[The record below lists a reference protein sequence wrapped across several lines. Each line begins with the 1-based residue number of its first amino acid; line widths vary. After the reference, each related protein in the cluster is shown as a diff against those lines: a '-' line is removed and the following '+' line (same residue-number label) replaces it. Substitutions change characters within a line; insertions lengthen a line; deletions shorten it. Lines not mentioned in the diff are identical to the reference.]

1 MNSMFPK
8 KDWST
13 QTRRALT
20 ATEIVAK
27 LVDLPGWQLS
37 GDGADV
43 AIEKTYRFANYHETM
58 AFVNAVAFI
67 AHAQDH
73 HPDLSVHYGRCV
85 VRLNTH
91 DVAGISATDIDCATR
106 IDALLAPLAH
116 GPSPC
121 AP

>member
-43 AIEKTYRFANYHETM
+43 AIEKTYRFTNYHETM

-106 IDALLAPLAH
+106 IDALLAP
-116 GPSPC
+116 
-121 AP
+121 

>member
-13 QTRRALT
+13 QTRRALK

-43 AIEKTYRFANYHETM
+43 AIEKTYRFSNYHETM

-73 HPDLSVHYGRCV
+73 HPDLSVHYTRCV

-106 IDALLAPLAH
+106 IDALLAP
-116 GPSPC
+116 
-121 AP
+121 

>member
-43 AIEKTYRFANYHETM
+43 AIEKTYRFSNYHETM

-73 HPDLSVHYGRCV
+73 HPDLSVHYDRCV

-106 IDALLAPLAH
+106 IDALLAP
-116 GPSPC
+116 
-121 AP
+121 

>member
-13 QTRRALT
+13 HTRRALT

-43 AIEKTYRFANYHETM
+43 AIEKTYRFSNYHETM

-106 IDALLAPLAH
+106 IDALLAP
-116 GPSPC
+116 
-121 AP
+121 